1 MGEEWREAQ
10 LIPSRSTLS
19 TGSESCAEGANES
32 SSIFWRFLAI
42 SKEHWEWKVSWS
54 QFLRNDESFMI
65 FFRLTSESM
74 TSWLNHLFGELRQK
88 AVLIIKWFQR
98 SGTIRGKSVSHVPK
112 RWKQNPHEEVR
123 NGWARHVHWW
133 ACSVAVGDGRGG
145 EGEGQKVFLRSG
157 SRKRVSARYYRSIAS
172 FSSQTRM

>member
-1 MGEEWREAQ
+1 M
-10 LIPSRSTLS
+10 
-19 TGSESCAEGANES
+19 
-32 SSIFWRFLAI
+32 
-42 SKEHWEWKVSWS
+42 SWS

-133 ACSVAVGDGRGG
+133 ACSVGVGDGRGG
-145 EGEGQKVFLRSG
+145 EGRGKKFFWEVAAGRGWVLGITDLLYPLVLKQECKIKICYSLHLANEKKRRRLSFLPNLSWFLNFCHA
-157 SRKRVSARYYRSIAS
+157 VYP
-172 FSSQTRM
+172 